1 MTDIM
6 LAVGL
11 AIVVYMATQLVK
23 TLVDTI
29 MGKGDDG
36 TPKRK
41 KNVWLNRLVFPAVPV
56 LLGILLAIF
65 VPLRPTLLIDFVN
78 EYITGFSSTV
88 VYGAYGAIVGQFS
101 DYGYTKASKFI
112 KDFKLGKD

>member
-6 LAVGL
+6 LALGL

-23 TLVDTI
+23 TIVDTA
-29 MGKGDDG
+29 MGKDDDG
-36 TPKRK
+36 VPKRK

-56 LLGILLAIF
+56 VLGILIAVF
-65 VPLRPTLLIDFVN
+65 VPMRPTFLIDFVN
-78 EYITGFSSTV
+78 EYVTGFSSTM

-101 DYGYTKASKFI
+101 DYGYTKAKKFLE
-112 KDFKLGKD
+112 DFKLGRD